1 MAQQSLSMDH
11 KTISKQIVL
20 PLSKSIEIS
29 FKSLKLRFF
38 RSMITVSSLILAVSF
53 LSFVLV
59 SADIANGLLHH
70 GGESA
75 KETLQAAGY
84 DVEHGAIGAS
94 PKERWIV
101 VLSLLVCA
109 VGIVN
114 AQLMSVTERFREIGV
129 MKCLGALDRFVL
141 RLFLLEASMQ
151 GLAGS
156 VMGAILGLIVGL
168 LVGAMRFGFGSWADL
183 SATSLAMS
191 MGWAVLAG
199 FGLSLV
205 GVMYPAILAAR
216 MRPVMALRAE
226 H

>member
-1 MAQQSLSMDH
+1 MAQQSLSMDQ
-11 KTISKQIVL
+11 KSISKQIVL

-29 FKSLKLRFF
+29 YKSLKLRFF

-59 SADIANGLLHH
+59 STDIANGLLQH

-75 KETLQAAGY
+75 REALHAAGY
-84 DVEHGAIGAS
+84 DIEHGAIGAS

-151 GLAGS
+151 GLTGS
-156 VMGAILGLIVGL
+156 ILGALFGLVVGL
-168 LVGAMRFGFGSWADL
+168 LAGAMRFGFSSLAEL
-183 SATSLAMS
+183 SAASLAMS
-191 MGWAVLAG
+191 LGWAVFAG